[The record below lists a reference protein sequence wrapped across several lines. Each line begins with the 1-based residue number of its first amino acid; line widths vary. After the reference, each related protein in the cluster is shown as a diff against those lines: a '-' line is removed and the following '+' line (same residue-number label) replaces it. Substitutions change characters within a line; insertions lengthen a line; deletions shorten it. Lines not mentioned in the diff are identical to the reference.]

1 MAERSGLT
9 GEQYR
14 KFLVEA
20 VKAAGQMMINN
31 AEDAVG
37 NIDLMTDFSIKF
49 DFSQEN
55 NGSINFEFSKENC
68 GGVPEMTI
76 IRSHLPSI
84 DVIDG
89 LLETRHKLIH
99 NDSDKEDEYYE

>member
-1 MAERSGLT
+1 MAEKSGLT

-20 VKAAGQMMINN
+20 VKAAGQMMIDN

-55 NGSINFEFSKENC
+55 NRSIP
-68 GGVPEMTI
+68 VMTI
-76 IRSHLPSI
+76 TRSHLPSI

-89 LLETRHKLIH
+89 LLETRYKLTR
-99 NDSDKEDEYYE
+99 NKSNKEEE

>member
-20 VKAAGQMMINN
+20 VKAAGQMMIDN

-49 DFSQEN
+49 EFSQEN
-55 NGSINFEFSKENC
+55 NGSIP
-68 GGVPEMTI
+68 VMTI
-76 IRSHLPSI
+76 TRSHLPSI
-84 DVIDG
+84 DVIDW
-89 LLETRHKLIH
+89 LLETRYKRAR
-99 NDSDKEDEYYE
+99 NKSNKEEE

>member
-1 MAERSGLT
+1 MAEKTGLT

-20 VKAAGQMMINN
+20 VKAAGQMMIDN

-55 NGSINFEFSKENC
+55 NGSIP
-68 GGVPEMTI
+68 VMTI
-76 IRSHLPSI
+76 TRSHLPSI

-89 LLETRHKLIH
+89 LLETRYKLAR
-99 NDSDKEDEYYE
+99 NKSNKEEE

>member
-1 MAERSGLT
+1 MAEKSGLT

-20 VKAAGQMMINN
+20 VKAAGQMMIDN

-37 NIDLMTDFSIKF
+37 KTDLISDFSISF

-55 NGSINFEFSKENC
+55 NGGI
-68 GGVPEMTI
+68 PEMTI

-84 DVIDG
+84 EVIDG
-89 LLETRHKLIH
+89 LLDTRYKLIH
-99 NDSDKEDEYYE
+99 NDSDKEESSNEN

>member
-20 VKAAGQMMINN
+20 VKAAGQMMIDN

-55 NGSINFEFSKENC
+55 NGSIP
-68 GGVPEMTI
+68 VMTI
-76 IRSHLPSI
+76 TRPHLPSI
-84 DVIDG
+84 EAIDG
-89 LLETRHKLIH
+89 LLDTCYKLNH
-99 NDSDKEDEYYE
+99 NDQDEEDYYYE

>member
-20 VKAAGQMMINN
+20 VKAAGQMMIDN

-55 NGSINFEFSKENC
+55 NRSIP
-68 GGVPEMTI
+68 VMTI
-76 IRSHLPSI
+76 TRSHLPSI
-84 DVIDG
+84 DVING
-89 LLETRHKLIH
+89 LLETRYKLAR
-99 NDSDKEDEYYE
+99 NKSNKEEE

>member
-20 VKAAGQMMINN
+20 VKAAGQIMIDN

-37 NIDLMTDFSIKF
+37 NTDLMTDFSIKF

-55 NGSINFEFSKENC
+55 NRSIP
-68 GGVPEMTI
+68 VMTI
-76 IRSHLPSI
+76 TRSHLPSI
-84 DVIDG
+84 EVIDG
-89 LLETRHKLIH
+89 LLDTRYKLIH
-99 NDSDKEDEYYE
+99 NDSDKESE

>member
-20 VKAAGQMMINN
+20 VKAAGQMMIDN

-37 NIDLMTDFSIKF
+37 NINLMTDFSIKF

-55 NGSINFEFSKENC
+55 NGSIP
-68 GGVPEMTI
+68 VMTI
-76 IRSHLPSI
+76 TRSHLPSI
-84 DVIDG
+84 EVIDE
-89 LLETRHKLIH
+89 LLETRYKLAR
-99 NDSDKEDEYYE
+99 NKSNKEEE